1 MQEVMMCGELMWSS
15 ADHLGVWAAA
25 VAVAARSCF

>member
-15 ADHLGVWAAA
+15 AHHLGVWA
-25 VAVAARSCF
+25 VVVAARSCF